1 MIEETTKYPS
11 YYVIRDGYE
20 LQDLLDDCINHLC
33 GTEAVNHG
41 SILKYAV
48 RYGRKDPSIDG
59 KIETYK
65 KIITFAT
72 ENIKKLEKEK
82 KKEMSSPVMPDE
94 YIDDPLHDE
103 D

>member
-1 MIEETTKYPS
+1 MNDEITKYPS
-11 YYVIRDGYE
+11 YYKIREGYE

-48 RYGRKDPSIDG
+48 RYGKKDPSIEG
-59 KIETYK
+59 KIETYR

-72 ENIKKLEKEK
+72 ETIKKLEKEK
-82 KKEMSSPVMPDE
+82 LKEKSSPIMPDV

>member
-1 MIEETTKYPS
+1 MSEETTKYPS

-20 LQDLLDDCINHLC
+20 LQDLLDDTIDHLF

-41 SILKYAV
+41 SIIKYAV
-48 RYGRKDPSIDG
+48 RYGKKDPSIDG

-72 ENIKKLEKEK
+72 ENIEKL
-82 KKEMSSPVMPDE
+82 
-94 YIDDPLHDE
+94 
-103 D
+103 

>member
-1 MIEETTKYPS
+1 MSEEITKYPS

-20 LQDLLDDCINHLC
+20 LQDLLDDCIGHIC

-41 SILKYAV
+41 SIIKYAI

-82 KKEMSSPVMPDE
+82 LKEKSSPIMPDE
-94 YIDDPLHDE
+94 WIADELHDE

>member
-1 MIEETTKYPS
+1 MSEEITKYPS

-20 LQDLLDDCINHLC
+20 LQDLLDDCIGHIC

-41 SILKYAV
+41 SIIKYAV

-59 KIETYK
+59 KIETLK

-82 KKEMSSPVMPDE
+82 KKEMSSPVTDE
-94 YIDDPLHDE
+94 WIEDPLHDE